1 MIQERKYQ
9 TEAVEALLKKTMKLL
24 DASGDRRRLVFKSP
38 TGSGKTVMSSKMLD
52 ELIARLAEEGR
63 DVAVMWI
70 APNKLHQQSYMSMKN
85 YFSETNVLTPVM
97 YDELDHSADG
107 YIKPGEV
114 LFVNWESIRSDN
126 NVFVRDTENS
136 SSLYDIVERT
146 KEEHHMPL
154 IVVIDEE
161 HMFSSR
167 AAKRSEKVLKNLC
180 PKLEIR
186 ISATPNPNSLATA
199 DDVYVVPREEVIKEE
214 MIKDGIT
221 INAGVSDDAEMV
233 GENAYLLDMAIAKCR
248 EIKAAY
254 EKEGAKINPLLLI
267 QLPNDNSES
276 LNDGERAIVDMVK
289 TRLDAE
295 YDISVENGKLAV
307 WLSNEKTDNLP
318 HLSDNNDLTEAL
330 LFKQAIALGW
340 DCPRAAVLL
349 IFRDIKSTQFGTQ
362 TVGRIMRMPE
372 QHYYTDGILNH
383 GWVYTN
389 LSRDCIVIVKDDMN
403 YITNALLSHRREHLR
418 NVSLTSTYSQYL
430 SADRNRLGPDFK
442 TVLIETFNNAWF
454 KQPVQQSLFDPFGD
468 DDNDNDDDGSGT
480 GFMIDI
486 KRNRKQA
493 ERIDNV
499 SFDSH
504 AIKVEMI
511 RDVDITGDVGVTMV
525 DENKRISLTRNVDEQ
540 KATLDKFYKSLLGG
554 YEKGA
559 VKTLHSYMDE
569 LMEDYLG
576 VFDTEVPGVI
586 LYHRN
591 IKKFGAI
598 ISRAIAKYTKMI
610 ELRRKDRLER
620 SYREYIWNVPEVREY
635 NETTYTENDSKRNHA
650 MLPYMQFND
659 NSFQERSFED
669 FLEEYSDCIDWWYKN
684 GDSGK
689 QHYAV
694 PYTKKTGERSL
705 FYVDYVIR
713 MKNGQV
719 FLFDTKG
726 RDSDKDGV
734 EKHNALV
741 EYMASEE
748 NKAKNLKGGIII
760 RQQKDDNWYY
770 SSFPIKNTTD
780 LTGWDAF
787 FPDKYK

>member
-52 ELIARLAEEGR
+52 ELTARLAEEGR
-63 DVAVMWI
+63 EVAVMWI

-85 YFSETNVLTPVM
+85 YFSETHVLTPVM
-97 YDELDHSADG
+97 YDELDHSVDG

-126 NVFVRDTENS
+126 NVMVRDTENS

-167 AAKRSEKVLKNLC
+167 AAKQSEKVLKNLC

-186 ISATPNPNSLATA
+186 ISATPNPNSLAKA
-199 DDVYVVPREEVIKEE
+199 DDMYIVPREEVIKEE

-221 INAGVSDDAEMV
+221 INADVKEDAGMV
-233 GENAYLLDMAIAKCR
+233 GENAYLLDMAIAKR
-248 EIKAAY
+248 NEIKAAY
-254 EKEGAKINPLLLI
+254 EKEGVDINPLLLI

-276 LNDGERAIVDMVK
+276 MNEDERAIVDIVK
-289 TRLDAE
+289 ARLDAE
-295 YDISVENGKLAV
+295 YDINVENGKLAV
-307 WLSNEKTDNLP
+307 WLSTEKQNLDG
-318 HLSDNNDLTEAL
+318 LEKKNNMTEAL

-349 IFRDIKSTQFGTQ
+349 IFRDIKSRQFGTQ

-389 LSRDCIVIVKDDMN
+389 LSRDCIEIVQEDMN
-403 YITNALLSHRREHLR
+403 YITNAMLSYRREHLQ
-418 NVSLTSTYSQYL
+418 NVALTSTYSQYL

-442 TVLIETFNNAWF
+442 SVLVETFNNAWF

-468 DDNDNDDDGSGT
+468 DDCNG
-480 GFMIDI
+480 GFMIDVA
-486 KRNRKQA
+486 KNRRQA

-504 AIKVEMI
+504 AIKVDML
-511 RDVDITGDVGVTMV
+511 RDVDVTGEAGVTFV
-525 DENKRISLTRNVDEQ
+525 DESKRISLTRNVDEQ
-540 KATLDKFYKSLLGG
+540 KAALDKFYKSMLGG
-554 YEKGA
+554 YEKTA

-569 LMEDYLG
+569 LMENNLG
-576 VFDTEVPGVI
+576 VIETEVPGII

-598 ISRAIAKYTKMI
+598 INRAIAKYTTI
-610 ELRRKDRLER
+610 INLRRKQRKER
-620 SYREYIWNVPEVREY
+620 SYHEYTWQVPEVREY
-635 NETTYTENDSKRNHA
+635 NEATYVENDSKKNHA
-650 MLPYMQFND
+650 MLPFMQFND
-659 NSFQERSFED
+659 ASFQERGFED

-684 GDSGK
+684 GDDGK

-694 PYTKKTGERSL
+694 PYTKKTGEKSL

-726 RDSDKDGV
+726 LGSDKDGV
-734 EKHNALV
+734 EKHNALID
-741 EYMASEE
+741 YMARPE
-748 NKAKNLKGGIII
+748 NKDKNLKGGIII
-760 RQQKDDNWYY
+760 RLQNDDNWYY
-770 SSFPIKNTTD
+770 SPFHIKDTTD
-780 LTGWDAF
+780 LTGWNAF